1 VIAVTRKKTAAAQLD
16 REINEALSKSRGKQP
31 ARPATMDPYRNSQ
44 QDVHDAFEYMQESFE
59 DWPTDA
65 CFIEKQ
71 ETLSLA
77 KILGHDDYGAWGDWG
92 PGELRGMKGDELLSA
107 LTGFRGRAWA
117 ETAAGWVASGTRD
130 HENIPAIV
138 LFDSKHGAA
147 IADGRGRVNLAVGLK
162 LPRLY
167 VTRIVDCTP

>member
-1 VIAVTRKKTAAAQLD
+1 VIAVTRKTTTAAQLD
-16 REINEALSKSRGKQP
+16 REINEALSKPRGKRP
-31 ARPATMDPYRNSQ
+31 ARPAMDPYRNSQ
-44 QDVHDAFEYMQESFE
+44 QDVRAAFEYMQESFE

-65 CFIEKQ
+65 CFAEKH
-71 ETLSLA
+71 ETMPLS
-77 KILGHDDYGAWGDWG
+77 KILNYDDYGAWGEWS
-92 PGELRGMKGDELLSA
+92 PGELRGMKGDELLDA

-117 ETAAGWVASGTRD
+117 ETAAEWVTSSTQD

-138 LFDSKHGAA
+138 LFDSKHGTA

-167 VTRIVDCTP
+167 VTRIVDCKQ